1 VVTTAGMVFG
11 ITMFALVG
19 SSVLSIAQI
28 GFTVGA
34 GLLVD
39 TLIVRTYVVPS
50 LMALLGRWFWWPVR
64 QSTLSEVRQGWGATR
79 RAMSD
84 DER

>member
-1 VVTTAGMVFG
+1 VVFG

-19 SSVLSIAQI
+19 SSVLSVAQV

-39 TLIVRTYVVPS
+39 TLIVRTFVMPS
-50 LMALLGRWFWWPVR
+50 LVALLGRWFWWPAGVNMWR
-64 QSTLSEVRQGWGATR
+64 DHTR
-79 RAMSD
+79 PRGDTPSGV
-84 DER
+84 ER